1 MVQPGPQR
9 PEYLL
14 NNITS
19 VLMHLRSQ
27 VLSEKVREA
36 IDLTTGLYRINLSAF
51 NDELQIF
58 FVTRERK
65 LPYNQGLSGPLWCQQ
80 VAQMVQ
86 HQWRASSYLRLILGF
101 YRIQLSLLLF
111 KIINLPFRYFDQK
124 PKEKEHPLRM
134 STNLRQNM
142 SIILPRPHSYLKKQQ

>member
-27 VLSEKVREA
+27 VLFEKVREA

-51 NDELQIF
+51 NDELWIF

-65 LPYNQGLSGPLWCQQ
+65 LPYN
-80 VAQMVQ
+80 
-86 HQWRASSYLRLILGF
+86 
-101 YRIQLSLLLF
+101 
-111 KIINLPFRYFDQK
+111 
-124 PKEKEHPLRM
+124 
-134 STNLRQNM
+134 
-142 SIILPRPHSYLKKQQ
+142 